1 MVATDKLR
9 GIISEK
15 GLSQREVAKRLGIAE
30 KTFYSKMKKGVF
42 GTDEAESLVRL
53 LEIKDPASIFFAQ
66 EVACEVTK

>member
-9 GIISEK
+9 GIISER

-42 GTDEAESLVRL
+42 GTDEAENLVRL
-53 LEIKDPASIFFAQ
+53 LEIKDPASIFFAS
-66 EVACEVTK
+66 